1 MWRIG
6 VKLLSD
12 AAEYGLRAAVWL
24 GRQRG
29 QTRKVRE
36 IAEGTKA
43 PPGYLIKVLQSLAK
57 AGILSA
63 QRGTLGGFTLE
74 RDPAQLTVLEVI
86 NAIDP
91 VERISTCPLESHGAD
106 LCPMHR
112 QIDEAMARIE
122 ESFASVTV
130 ADLLTPPGGSS
141 STCLALSGAGR
152 VDLRIEKN

>member
-1 MWRIG
+1 M
-6 VKLLSD
+6 KLLSD

-24 GRQRG
+24 ARQRG

-91 VERISTCPLESHGAD
+91 VERISTCPLGYESHGTD

-122 ESFASVTV
+122 ESFSAVTV
-130 ADLLTPPGGSS
+130 ADLLTQPNGSS
-141 STCLALSGAGR
+141 ATCLALSGAGR
-152 VDLRIEKN
+152 VDLRIDKN